1 VQKRI
6 DELEDWSESFS
17 AVEER
22 LGEVEEFLALV
33 GEGGDDL
40 SGELVERLD
49 DATRRLDE
57 IERRRML
64 QGEHAREDAYLRIKP
79 GAGGTDAMDWASELA
94 DLYRTWA
101 EDRGFDVEVLDV
113 RPGQEA
119 GIQRAAFEIQGPWA
133 YGYLRAEHG
142 VHRLIRISPFDG
154 DDRRHTSFAA
164 VFVAPAVDESIEIDI
179 DESDVEFGSYRAS
192 GPGGQHVNRTESAV
206 RLRHEPT
213 GVTVSCQQERSQH
226 QNRRKAWQMLR
237 AELYQ
242 RAREEQEREREKLE
256 QSAGEIEF
264 GQQIRSYFFDPQER
278 VKDHRTGLTRHDPHR
293 VLDGDVDEFIESY
306 LRQEHLGDGE

>member
-1 VQKRI
+1 MQKRI
-6 DELEDWSESFS
+6 DELEEWADAFS
-17 AVEER
+17 GVEER
-22 LGEVEEFLALV
+22 LDDVGEFLALSD
-33 GEGGDDL
+33 GSAGDLAD
-40 SGELVERLD
+40 ELRERLD
-49 DATRRLDE
+49 AATRRLDE

-64 QGEHAREDAYLRIKP
+64 RGEHAREDAYLRIKP

-94 DLYRTWA
+94 GLYRTWA
-101 EDRGFDVEVLDV
+101 RGHDFGVEVLDV
-113 RPGQEA
+113 RRGREA
-119 GIQRAAFEIQGPWA
+119 GIQRAAFEIQGPFA

-154 DDRRHTSFAA
+154 DDRRHTSFAS
-164 VFVAPAVDESIEIDI
+164 VFVAPSLDESIEIDI
-179 DESDVEFGSYRAS
+179 DESDVEFGTYRAS

-256 QSAGEIEF
+256 KDAGEIEF
-264 GQQIRSYFFDPQER
+264 GRQIRSYFFDPEER

-293 VLDGDVDEFIESY
+293 VLDGDLDGFIEAY
-306 LRQEHLGDGE
+306 LRQENLDG

>member
-1 VQKRI
+1 MQKRI
-6 DELEDWSESFS
+6 DELEEWAESFS
-17 AVEER
+17 GVEQR
-22 LGEVEEFLALV
+22 LEEVREFLAL
-33 GEGGDDL
+33 GDEGADDL
-40 SGELVERLD
+40 AGELVERLD
-49 DATRRLDE
+49 GARRRMDE

-64 QGEHAREDAYLRIKP
+64 RGEHAREDAYLRIKP
-79 GAGGTDAMDWASELA
+79 GAGGTDAMDWAAELA

-113 RPGQEA
+113 RPGREA
-119 GIQRAAFEIQGPWA
+119 GIQRVAFEIQGPRA

-179 DESDVEFGSYRAS
+179 DESDVELGTYRAS

-226 QNRRKAWQMLR
+226 QNRRKAWRMLR

-242 RAREEQEREREKLE
+242 RARDEQEREREKLE
-256 QSAGEIEF
+256 REAGAIEF

-293 VLDGDVDEFIESY
+293 VLDGDLDEFIEAY

>member
-1 VQKRI
+1 MQKRI
-6 DELEDWSESFS
+6 DELEEWAESFS
-17 AVEER
+17 GVEER
-22 LGEVEEFLALV
+22 LAEVEEFLALV
-33 GEGGDDL
+33 EDDGD
-40 SGELVERLD
+40 GMVRELVERLD
-49 DATRRLDE
+49 GATRRLDE

-64 QGEHAREDAYLRIKP
+64 RGEHAREDAYLRIKP
-79 GAGGTDAMDWASELA
+79 GAGGTDAMDWASKLA

-101 EDRGFDVEVLDV
+101 AGHGFDVEVLDV
-113 RPGQEA
+113 RRGGEA
-119 GIQRAAFEIQGPWA
+119 GIQRAAFEIRGPHA

-164 VFVAPAVDESIEIDI
+164 VFVAPAVDESIEIEI
-179 DESDVEFGSYRAS
+179 DESDVDFGSYRAS

-206 RLRHEPT
+206 RLTHEPT

-226 QNRRKAWQMLR
+226 QNRRKAWRMLR

-256 QSAGEIEF
+256 AKAGEIEF

-293 VLDGDVDEFIESY
+293 VLEGDLDEFIEAY
-306 LRQEHLGDGE
+306 LRREHLGS